1 MKSPPLAM
9 LNMMEG
15 MDRKARVALH
25 MPPPQEMPM
34 PVKFWSSSSE
44 KITARPSLMATAR

>member
-1 MKSPPLAM
+1 M

-15 MDRKARVALH
+15 MDRKARVPLH
-25 MPPPQEMPM
+25 IPPPQEMPM

-44 KITARPSLMATAR
+44 KTTARPSLMAIAL